1 MIKYLLPLLFIPF
14 VVFAQEPIEITIPHG
29 ESFLALP
36 LSAEIPE
43 EATNVVIVKSDREIK
58 ITIKGKNE
66 EAPNK

>member
-1 MIKYLLPLLFIPF
+1 MIKYLILLLFF
-14 VVFAQEPIEITIPHG
+14 STVALAQEPIEITIPHG

-43 EATNVVIVKSDREIK
+43 EATDIVIIKSDREIK

-66 EAPNK
+66 KTPDK